1 MTDWFYRNFLQI
13 DWHRAFNPNVSVL
26 DVAMRG
32 TIIYL
37 VLFALLRI
45 SRRQSSQI
53 GTSDVLL
60 IVLIADAV
68 QNAMASNYH
77 SITEG
82 VGLVLT
88 IFFWSWLLDYLAV
101 HVPALH
107 PLINAAP
114 CVVVRDGTIDRRALR
129 RELMTEDDLRSQLR
143 LHGIEDLGE
152 VQLARLEGDGQLSL
166 KKRKGS

>member
-26 DVAMRG
+26 DVVMRG

-37 VLFALLRI
+37 VLFALLRV
-45 SRRQSSQI
+45 SRRQSGQI

-88 IFFWSWLLDYLAV
+88 IFFWSWLLDVLAV
-101 HVPALH
+101 HVPALR

-114 CVVVRDGTIDRRALR
+114 CIVVWDGTIDRRALR

-143 LHGIEDLGE
+143 LQGVEDLRD
-152 VQLARLEGDGQLSL
+152 VQHARVESDGQLSV
-166 KKRKGS
+166 KKKQGS